1 VLVYEG
7 KVKAVLYNNAQ
18 EIDVDR
24 ITFTLSLDNH
34 NLDYD
39 AAEIEPELQT
49 IVDEIIGSFLLTFD
63 ELGP

>member
-63 ELGP
+63 EMGP